1 MTEVTADPQV
11 TSDAAPIAKPQPTNT
26 WWRIMDMR
34 IGIVPLPIFVVVLL
48 LLGTFVRLGKVPAD
62 LTTNILTLAV
72 GGFACAEI
80 GRHLP
85 GLKKIGAAAI
95 LATFV
100 PSFLVYSGVI
110 PHSLKESI
118 STFTDQSNFL
128 YLFIG
133 SIIVGSILGMD
144 RHMLIGGFL
153 KIFAPIVAGSIA
165 AVAVGI
171 SLGSA
176 LGLGLKHTAFM
187 IVVPVL
193 AGGVGE
199 GAIPLSIGYSTLG
212 GGAQGD
218 LLAEILPA
226 VMFGSLAAILLAGGL
241 NLLGKKRPELT
252 GNGQLQPGEHDVPL
266 GDEAPRFMPDLQT
279 VGAAVVLAMTL
290 YLAGALV
297 QKLTG
302 FPGPVTMLFLAV
314 AVKLGRMVSPQLE
327 QGAFRNYQFF
337 AKLVTYPL
345 LFAIGVSKT
354 PWEKLMSAF
363 NGAEIITIAGTVV
376 TLVVTG
382 FFVGRLVNIHPVE
395 SGIVAAC
402 RASQGGT
409 GDVAILSASDR
420 MNMMP
425 FAQVATRIGGAIT
438 VTIALALF
446 AKYGA

>member
-1 MTEVTADPQV
+1 MTQ
-11 TSDAAPIAKPQPTNT
+11 APVDQPLPGDEPVDEKPVNG
-26 WWRIMDMR
+26 WWRIMDTR
-34 IGIVPLPIFVVVLL
+34 IGIVPLPIFVIVVL
-48 LLGTFVRLGKVPAD
+48 LLGTFVRLGKVPSD
-62 LTTNILTLAV
+62 LTTNILTLTV

-80 GRHLP
+80 GKHLP
-85 GLKKIGAAAI
+85 GLKRIGAAAI

-100 PSFLVYSGVI
+100 PSYLVYVGFI
-110 PHSLKESI
+110 PGPLKESI
-118 STFTDQSNFL
+118 TTFTDQSNFL

-165 AVAVGI
+165 AAAVGI
-171 SLGSA
+171 GLGTS

-187 IVVPVL
+187 IVVPVM

-212 GGAQGD
+212 GGPQGD

-226 VMFGSLAAILLAGGL
+226 VMFGSLAAIILAGLL
-241 NLLGKKRPELT
+241 NLLGRRKPELT
-252 GNGQLQPGEHDVPL
+252 GRGQLQPGEHDVL
-266 GDEAPRFMPDLQT
+266 LTGSEAPRFTPDLQT

-314 AVKLGRMVSPQLE
+314 AIKLARAVSPELE

-363 NGAEIITIAGTVV
+363 NAAEIVTIAGTVV
-376 TLVVTG
+376 TLVATG
-382 FFVGRLVNIHPVE
+382 FFVGRLVNIYPVE

-409 GDVAILSASDR
+409 GDVAILSACDR

-438 VTIALALF
+438 VTLALALF

>member
-1 MTEVTADPQV
+1 MAKATAKKSAQAEQLKDE
-11 TSDAAPIAKPQPTNT
+11 KPVNK
-26 WWRIMDMR
+26 WWRIVDTR
-34 IGIVPLPIFVVVLL
+34 IGIVPVPVFVAVLV
-48 LLGTFVRLGKVPAD
+48 LLGTFVRIGQVPAD
-62 LTTNILTLAV
+62 LTTNILTLTV

-80 GRHLP
+80 GKHLP
-85 GLKKIGAAAI
+85 GFRKIGAAAI

-100 PSFLVYSGVI
+100 PSYLVYAGFI
-110 PHSLKESI
+110 PTPLKDSI

-153 KIFAPIVAGSIA
+153 KIFVPIVVGSIA
-165 AVAVGI
+165 ATAVGL
-171 SLGSA
+171 SLGTV

-187 IVVPVL
+187 IVVPVM

-226 VMFGSLAAILLAGGL
+226 VMFGSLAAIILAGLL
-241 NLLGKKRPELT
+241 NLLGRKRPELT
-252 GNGQLQPGEHDVPL
+252 GNGQLQPGEHDISL
-266 GDEAPRFMPDLQT
+266 IGADAPRFMPDLQT
-279 VGAAVVLAMTL
+279 IGAALVLAMTL

-314 AVKLGRMVSPQLE
+314 AIKLARLVSPDLE

-363 NGAEIITIAGTVV
+363 NVAEIVTIAGTVV
-376 TLVVTG
+376 TLVATG
-382 FFVGRLVNIHPVE
+382 FFVGRFVNIHPVE
-395 SGIVAAC
+395 SGIVTAC

-409 GDVAILSASDR
+409 GDVAILSACDR

-438 VTIALALF
+438 VTLALALF
-446 AKYGA
+446 AKYGG

>member
-1 MTEVTADPQV
+1 MAEVATHKPAPSEGSPQ
-11 TSDAAPIAKPQPTNT
+11 QPSRR
-26 WWRIMDMR
+26 WWAIMDLR
-34 IGIVPLPIFVVVLL
+34 IGIVPVPVFAAAVVLL
-48 LLGTFVRLGKVPAD
+48 ALYVRLGKVPSD
-62 LTTNILTLAV
+62 LTTNILTLTV
-72 GGFACAEI
+72 GGFACAEV
-80 GRHLP
+80 GKHLP

-100 PSFLVYSGVI
+100 PSYLVYTGAI
-110 PHSLKESI
+110 PVPLKESI

-153 KIFAPIVAGSIA
+153 KIFAPIFTGSIA
-165 AVAVGI
+165 AAGVGI
-171 SLGSA
+171 GVGTA
-176 LGLGLKHTAFM
+176 LGLGLKNTAFK
-187 IVVPVL
+187 IVIPVM

-199 GAIPLSIGYSTLG
+199 GAIPLSIGYSGLG
-212 GGAQGD
+212 GGKQGD

-226 VMFGSLAAILLAGGL
+226 VMFGSLAAIVLAGGL

-266 GDEAPRFMPDLQT
+266 SEDRPLSLLPDLAT
-279 VGAAVVLAMTL
+279 IGAAVVLAMTL
-290 YLAGALV
+290 YLAGALL

-314 AVKLGRMVSPQLE
+314 AMKLARLVPPTLE

-337 AKLVTYPL
+337 ARLVTYPL

-363 NGAEIITIAGTVV
+363 NLREIVTILATVV
-376 TLVVTG
+376 TLVATG
-382 FFVGRLVNIHPVE
+382 FFVGRLVKIHPIE

-409 GDVAILSASDR
+409 GDVAILSACDR
-420 MNMMP
+420 MSMMP

-446 AKYGA
+446 AEYGV

>member
-1 MTEVTADPQV
+1 MTKVTTDKPVRPDEA
-11 TSDAAPIAKPQPTNT
+11 DAAAPVGR
-26 WWRIMDMR
+26 WWRVMDMR
-34 IGIVPLPIFVVVLL
+34 IGIVPVPIFVVVVL
-48 LLGTFVRLGKVPAD
+48 LLGTFIRLGKVPAD
-62 LTTNILTLAV
+62 LTTNILTLTV
-72 GGFACAEI
+72 GGFACAEV
-80 GRHLP
+80 GKHLP
-85 GLKKIGAAAI
+85 GLRKIGAAAI

-100 PSFLVYSGVI
+100 PSYLVYVGLI
-110 PHSLKESI
+110 PGPLKESI
-118 STFTDQSNFL
+118 TTFTDQSNFL

-153 KIFAPIVAGSIA
+153 KIFAPIVVGSFVA
-165 AVAVGI
+165 AAVGI
-171 SLGSA
+171 GLGTA

-187 IVVPVL
+187 IVVPVM

-226 VMFGSLAAILLAGGL
+226 VMFGSLAAIVLAGLL
-241 NLLGKKRPELT
+241 NLLGRKRPELT

-266 GDEAPRFMPDLQT
+266 AGSEAPRFMPDLQT
-279 VGAAVVLAMTL
+279 IGAAVVLAMTL

-314 AVKLGRMVSPQLE
+314 AIKLGRMVSPQLE

-337 AKLVTYPL
+337 RMLVTYPL
-345 LFAIGVSKT
+345 LFAIGVAKT

-363 NGAEIITIAGTVV
+363 NAAEIITIAGTVV
-376 TLVVTG
+376 TLVMTG
-382 FFVGRLVNIHPVE
+382 FFVGRLVNIYPVE
-395 SGIVAAC
+395 AGIVASC

-409 GDVAILSASDR
+409 GDVAILSACDR

-438 VTIALALF
+438 VTLALALF

>member
-1 MTEVTADPQV
+1 MAEELVDHTPAVDEPV
-11 TSDAAPIAKPQPTNT
+11 SDKPVSG

-34 IGIVPLPIFVVVLL
+34 IGIVPLPIFIVVVL

-62 LTTNILTLAV
+62 LTTNILTLTV

-80 GRHLP
+80 GKHLP

-100 PSFLVYSGVI
+100 PSYLVYVGLI
-110 PHSLKESI
+110 PGPLKESI
-118 STFTDQSNFL
+118 TTFTDQSNFL

-153 KIFAPIVAGSIA
+153 KIFAPIVVGSVAAA
-165 AVAVGI
+165 AVGVV
-171 SLGSA
+171 LGTS
-176 LGLGLKHTAFM
+176 LGLGFKHTAFM
-187 IVVPVL
+187 IVVPVM

-226 VMFGSLAAILLAGGL
+226 VMFGSLAAIILSGLL
-241 NLLGKKRPELT
+241 NLIGRKRPQLT
-252 GNGQLQPGEHDVPL
+252 GNGQLQPGEHDTL
-266 GDEAPRFMPDLQT
+266 LTGSDAPRFMPDLQT
-279 VGAAVVLAMTL
+279 VGAAVILAMTL

-314 AVKLGRMVSPQLE
+314 AIKLARAVSPELE

-363 NGAEIITIAGTVV
+363 NLAEIVTIVGTVV
-376 TLVVTG
+376 TLVATG
-382 FFVGRLVNIHPVE
+382 SLVGRLVNIYPVE
-395 SGIVAAC
+395 AGIVAAC

-409 GDVAILSASDR
+409 GDVAILSACDR

-438 VTIALALF
+438 VTLALALF
-446 AKYGA
+446 ARYGA

>member
-1 MTEVTADPQV
+1 MPQQ
-11 TSDAAPIAKPQPTNT
+11 APRKR
-26 WWRIMDMR
+26 WWAIMDLR
-34 IGIVPLPIFVVVLL
+34 VGIVPLPVFAAAALL
-48 LLGTFVRLGKVPAD
+48 LAAYVRLGKVPAD
-62 LTTNILTLAV
+62 LTTNIITLTI
-72 GGFACAEI
+72 GGFACAEL
-80 GRHLP
+80 GKHLP
-85 GLKKIGAAAI
+85 GLKRIGAAAI

-100 PSFLVYSGVI
+100 PSFLVYVGAI
-110 PHSLKESI
+110 PAPLKDSI

-153 KIFAPIVAGSIA
+153 KIFAPIVVGSIA
-165 AVAVGI
+165 AAAVGI
-171 SLGSA
+171 SLGTA
-176 LGLGLKHTAFM
+176 LGLGLRHTAFM
-187 IVVPVL
+187 IVVPVM

-199 GAIPLSIGYSTLG
+199 GAIPLSIGYSSLG

-226 VMFGSLAAILLAGGL
+226 VMFGSLAAIILAGGL
-241 NLLGKKRPELT
+241 NLLGRKRPELT
-252 GNGQLQPGEHDVPL
+252 GNGQLQPGEHDIPL
-266 GDEAPRFMPDLQT
+266 SGDESPRFRPDLQT
-279 VGAAVVLAMTL
+279 VGSAVVLAMTL

-314 AVKLGRMVSPQLE
+314 AIKLARIVSPTLE

-337 AKLVTYPL
+337 ARLVTYPL
-345 LFAIGVSKT
+345 LFAIGVAKT
-354 PWEKLMSAF
+354 PWEKLISAF
-363 NGAEIITIAGTVV
+363 NAAEILTIVATVV

-382 FFVGRLVNIHPVE
+382 FQVGRLVNIFPVE

-409 GDVAILSASDR
+409 GDVAILSACDR
-420 MNMMP
+420 MSMMP

-438 VTIALALF
+438 VTLAIALF
-446 AKYGA
+446 AKFGA

>member
-1 MTEVTADPQV
+1 MVPTTGDQSTTIDATADE
-11 TSDAAPIAKPQPTNT
+11 APANR
-26 WWRIMDMR
+26 WWRIMDSR
-34 IGIVPLPIFVVVLL
+34 IGIVPLPIFVAIVLL
-48 LLGTFVRLGKVPAD
+48 LGVYVRLGKVPAD
-62 LTTNILTLAV
+62 LTTNILTLAL

-80 GRHLP
+80 GKRLP
-85 GLKKIGAAAI
+85 GLRRVGAAAI

-100 PSFLVYSGVI
+100 PSYLVYAGII
-110 PHSLKESI
+110 PAPLKDSI

-144 RHMLIGGFL
+144 RRMLVGGFL
-153 KIFAPIVAGSIA
+153 KIFAPIVAGSVAAA
-165 AVAVGI
+165 AVG
-171 SLGSA
+171 
-176 LGLGLKHTAFM
+176 LGLGMAFGLGFKHTAFM
-187 IVVPVL
+187 IVVPVM

-199 GAIPLSIGYSTLG
+199 GAIPLSIGYSALG

-241 NLLGKKRPELT
+241 NLLGRRRPDLT
-252 GNGQLQPGEHDVPL
+252 GDGQLQIGEHDVHLTGP
-266 GDEAPRFMPDLQT
+266 DAPRFTPDLQT
-279 VGAAVVLAMTL
+279 VGAALIFAMTL

-297 QKLTG
+297 QKLTD

-314 AVKLGRMVSPQLE
+314 AIKLGRFASPQLE

-337 AKLVTYPL
+337 ATLVTYPL

-354 PWEKLMSAF
+354 PWDKLMSAF
-363 NGAEIITIAGTVV
+363 NAAEIITIAGTVL
-376 TLVVTG
+376 TLVTTG
-382 FFVGRLVNIHPVE
+382 FFVGRMVNLHPIE
-395 SGIVAAC
+395 SGIVTAC

-438 VTIALALF
+438 VTLALAFF
-446 AKYGA
+446 AKFGT